1 MINMLMVRKKVAEKS
16 KVRNAILQRLVLIMV
31 ALMSAVLMPMASV
44 HADTY
49 DTQIRA
55 LQSEVAKYQA
65 QIAQFRAQADTL
77 QNQLNALQA
86 EKNALQTQIDL
97 NTAKLKKLKQQIAE
111 TEAKIAQQQDVLS
124 RNLVNIYL
132 DSSVTP
138 LEMALSS
145 DSIGDYIDKQEYRD
159 TVRQQLQDSIKRV
172 KDLKNELNKQK
183 ADVEATLADQTAQRD
198 MLAAK
203 VKEQADLLARTQ
215 GQEQAYAQLAAQ
227 RNARINELRAQQ
239 VLANLK
245 WGGNVN
251 YQPRGGGYP
260 SYWNDIP
267 MDTTLDNWGMYNREC
282 VSYAAFKIAVS
293 GRHMPYWGGPDG
305 QGHGGNARLWINNAQ
320 DGWRNGG
327 QSIPVDRNPRAG
339 DVAIWPVGYY
349 GHAMYVEAV
358 TNGDILISEYN
369 YDWTG
374 RFSQRVVSRSTW
386 QAQDFQ
392 FIHFP

>member
-1 MINMLMVRKKVAEKS
+1 MAS
-16 KVRNAILQRLVLIMV
+16 KTKIAKQRTTVLQRTVLLIV
-31 ALMSAVLMPMASV
+31 TVMSAVLMPLAVV

-49 DTQIRA
+49 DSQIRA
-55 LQSEVAKYQA
+55 LQTEVAQYQA

-86 EKNALQTQIDL
+86 EKNALQTQINL
-97 NTAKLKKLKQQIAE
+97 NTARLNQLKQQIAE
-111 TEAKIAQQQDVLS
+111 TEAKIAQQQGVLS

-138 LEMALSS
+138 LEMVLSS
-145 DSIGDYIDKQEYRD
+145 DSLGDYIDKQEYRD

-172 KDLKNELNKQK
+172 KDLKTELGKQK
-183 ADVEATLADQTAQRD
+183 VAVEHTLADQTAQRD
-198 MLAAK
+198 ALAAK
-203 VKEQADLLARTQ
+203 EKEQADLLAQTQ
-215 GQEQAYAQLAAQ
+215 GQENAYSQLAAQ
-227 RNARINELRAQQ
+227 RNARIRELRAQQ

-245 WGGNVN
+245 WGGNVS

-267 MDTTLDNWGMYNREC
+267 MDSTQDNWGMYNREC
-282 VSYAAFKIAVS
+282 VSYTAFKVAAS

-305 QGHGGNARLWINNAQ
+305 AGHGGNARLWINDAQ

-327 QSIPVDRNPRAG
+327 QSIPVDRSPRAG

-358 TNGDILISEYN
+358 NNGDIYISEYN

-374 RFSQRVVSRSTW
+374 RYSERVVSRATW

-392 FIHFP
+392 FIHF

>member
-1 MINMLMVRKKVAEKS
+1 MINMLMAS
-16 KVRNAILQRLVLIMV
+16 KTNNPKQKNTVLQRVILLMV
-31 ALMSAVLMPMASV
+31 AVMSAVLMPLASV
-44 HADTY
+44 HADSY

-55 LQSEVAKYQA
+55 LQNEVAQYQA

-86 EKNALQTQIDL
+86 EKNALQTQINL
-97 NTAKLKKLKQQIAE
+97 NTAKLNKLKNQIIE
-111 TEAKIAQQQDVLS
+111 TEAKIAQQQGVLS

-132 DSSVTP
+132 DSTVTP

-145 DSIGDYIDKQEYRD
+145 NSISDYIDKQEYRD
-159 TVRQQLQDSIKRV
+159 TVRQQLQDSIKKV
-172 KDLKNELNKQK
+172 KDLKTELGKQK
-183 ADVEATLADQTAQRD
+183 VAVEETLADQTAQRD
-198 MLAAK
+198 ALAAK
-203 VKEQADLLARTQ
+203 VKEQADLLAQTQ
-215 GQEQAYAQLAAQ
+215 GQETAYTQLAAA
-227 RNARINELRAQQ
+227 RNARIRELRAQQ

-245 WGGNVN
+245 WGGNVS

-267 MDTTLDNWGMYNREC
+267 MDSTLDNWGMFNREC
-282 VSYAAFKIAVS
+282 VSYAAFKVAAS

-305 QGHGGNARLWINNAQ
+305 AGHGGNARLWINNAQ

-327 QSIPVDRNPRAG
+327 KSIPVDRSPRAG
-339 DVAIWPVGYY
+339 DIAIWPVGYY

-358 TNGDILISEYN
+358 NNGDLLISEYN
-369 YDWTG
+369 YDWSG
-374 RFSQRVVSRSTW
+374 RFSQRAVSRSTW

-392 FIHFP
+392 FIHFE